1 MKAFYSFLVKGDSG
15 QRDSGSSL
23 GETLTLR
30 RAVLAPPCHHQK
42 SDVCYGHSHR
52 GNTRYPTSDSLR
64 RNFKTT
70 YLTQHLLWL
79 RSASHPDTAHS
90 HLRENLSS
98 AAAWIKSAC
107 GCLWRAVLL
116 TDIVGPSTLWAAP
129 PRQAVL
135 NYTSERENK
144 PAASHLEI
152 QMTSTYNQYKNYPNS
167 LLHISGSDELSA
179 TYALSLQS

>member
-1 MKAFYSFLVKGDSG
+1 M
-15 QRDSGSSL
+15 
-23 GETLTLR
+23 
-30 RAVLAPPCHHQK
+30 
-42 SDVCYGHSHR
+42 
-52 GNTRYPTSDSLR
+52 
-64 RNFKTT
+64 
-70 YLTQHLLWL
+70 
-79 RSASHPDTAHS
+79 
-90 HLRENLSS
+90 
-98 AAAWIKSAC
+98 
-107 GCLWRAVLL
+107 L
-116 TDIVGPSTLWAAP
+116 TDTVGPSTLWVAP

>member
-1 MKAFYSFLVKGDSG
+1 MKAFCSLLVKGDSG

-30 RAVLAPPCHHQK
+30 REGLAPPCHHQK

-52 GNTRYPTSDSLR
+52 GNTRYPMSDSLR

-90 HLRENLSS
+90 HLRESLSS
-98 AAAWIKSAC
+98 AAAWIRSTC

-129 PRQAVL
+129 
-135 NYTSERENK
+135 T
-144 PAASHLEI
+144 
-152 QMTSTYNQYKNYPNS
+152 
-167 LLHISGSDELSA
+167 
-179 TYALSLQS
+179 